1 MKNFSRVLRIA
12 LQFRWTV
19 AGTFVFSLLV
29 AILWGGNI
37 GALYPVIQV
46 AFQGS
51 SLQTWIDEEIEKSHE
66 TIRECQDTIAQTH
79 QKLFDAKPEDAK
91 VLQHQLKE
99 AEFDLVAEDKV
110 LATRERVQPWI
121 HRLLPDDP
129 FETVVAIVICLVF
142 ATFLKG
148 IFMFA
153 NAMCVAQLEQR
164 TTFELRRQ
172 FYHQALRLDLTAFG
186 EERTSGMLSRF
197 NTDIRYTTGGMRNLF
212 GSAVREPLKMIACLI
227 GASIISWRLLVF
239 SLFLA
244 PLVGYL
250 IRRLA
255 GSIKRANRRVMEE
268 ITQLYGVLTETFN
281 GIQTVQAYTLEQN
294 ERKKFHR
301 VAKECL
307 NKALRISVYSAL
319 TKPIT
324 ETMGIA
330 MISLALVA
338 GAYLTL
344 NQETHLF
351 GIRICERPLDVPSLL
366 VFYGLLIGT
375 TEPARKLSEIFNS
388 IQAGLAAA
396 DRLFPLLDME
406 PSIIAPENPQDLPE
420 PHQELTFENVSFHY
434 ETGTPVLEDIDL
446 SVRFG
451 ETIAIV
457 GPNGCGKSTLAQMI
471 PRFFDPVEGAVRFD
485 DVDLR
490 NVSLKDLRQR
500 IAFVT
505 QQSILFDDSV
515 FNNIR
520 SGRLEA
526 SELEV
531 VEAAKRARAHRFI
544 TEQLAHGYETN
555 VGSGGGRLSGGQRQR
570 VALARAILRDPE
582 ILILD
587 EATSQIDIESEQLI
601 HQALEEFA
609 RGRTVFMITHRLASL
624 DLADRILVMEAGRV
638 ADFGTHEELLG
649 RCGLYQ
655 RLYSIH
661 FQKSAQ
667 PAA

>member
-19 AGTFVFSLLV
+19 AGTFGFSLLV

-51 SLQTWIDEEIEKSHE
+51 SLQTWIDEEVDKSRDSIANYEE
-66 TIRECQDTIAQTH
+66 TIDKT
-79 QKLFDAKPEDAK
+79 QKQLEHAKPEDVP
-91 VLQHQLKE
+91 VLEHRLRDT
-99 AEFDLVAEDKV
+99 EFDLMAEQKV
-110 LATRERVQPWI
+110 LATQERVQPWI
-121 HRLLPDDP
+121 HRLLPNDP
-129 FETVVAIVICLVF
+129 FGTVVAIVVCLVVATAVKGLFIF
-142 ATFLKG
+142 ASS
-148 IFMFA
+148 
-153 NAMCVAQLEQR
+153 MCVARLEQK
-164 TTFELRRQ
+164 TMFELRRQ

-197 NTDIRYTTGGMRNLF
+197 NTDIAYTTAGLKNLF
-212 GSAVREPLKMIACLI
+212 GSALREPLKMIACLI
-227 GASIISWRLLVF
+227 GASLVSWRLLVF

-281 GIQTVQAYTLEQN
+281 GIQTVQAYTLEHN
-294 ERKKFHR
+294 EKKKFHR
-301 VAKECL
+301 VAKECFD
-307 NKALRISVYSAL
+307 KSMRISLYSSL

-366 VFYGLLIGT
+366 VFYGFLIGA

-388 IQAGLAAA
+388 IQAGLAAS
-396 DRLFPLLDME
+396 DRLIPLLDMK
-406 PSIIAPENPQDLPE
+406 PSIQAPQNPQPLPE
-420 PHQELTFENVSFHY
+420 RHREIRFEKVNFSY
-434 ETGTPVLEDIDL
+434 EKGSPILHEIDL
-446 SVRFG
+446 SIRFG

-471 PRFFDPVEGAVRFD
+471 PRFFDPDEGVVRFD
-485 DVDLR
+485 DIDLR
-490 NVSLKDLRQR
+490 EVALDDLRGR
-500 IAFVT
+500 IGFVT
-505 QQSILFDDSV
+505 QQSILFDDTV
-515 FNNIR
+515 FNNIL
-520 SGRLEA
+520 SGRLDA
-526 SELEV
+526 SEAEV
-531 VEAAKRARAHRFI
+531 LAAAKRARAHRFI
-544 TEQLAHGYETN
+544 SEQLTHGYETN

-570 VALARAILRDPE
+570 IALARAILRDPE
-582 ILILD
+582 FLILD
-587 EATSQIDIESEQLI
+587 EATSQIDLESEQLI

-609 RGRTVFMITHRLASL
+609 RDRTVLMITHRLASL

-638 ADFGTHEELLG
+638 ADFGTHEQLLS

-661 FQKSAQ
+661 FQKSA
-667 PAA
+667 